1 MEEVGHQPVTR
12 DMFQLIY
19 AYVAGLGPYVAI
31 ALALGLGIPFLLL
44 VTKPAR
50 WLLAFA
56 ILFLCLVPFGGGE
69 LAGASEGSLFRQI
82 GWGSTFLLALFYALH
97 ERGRFSVPWTW
108 VPIPYL
114 VLLAYAL
121 ISVAWSEAPLVS
133 AKRAVQ
139 LLGVLFIALALAR
152 QSKASHAL
160 TSFAWPGLFFLLLG
174 VVALAV
180 PWLSIDPDGNYKGFT
195 FTKNVWGQFALLM
208 ALVFMFLA
216 LSKTKPRLNWWLFA
230 FASLS
235 LIATRSA
242 TTILIY
248 VVSVMV
254 VLYWVAIR
262 RYGGKLMPVS
272 LVSLM
277 LGTVTLFIYF
287 LIHGALPVDA
297 VLEASLGSV
306 GKDTT
311 LTGRTELW
319 RWMGYEIARHPW
331 LGAGYGGFWMGL
343 EGPSFT
349 IVRFFSWRPGQAH
362 NGYVDVINELG
373 YVGLAL
379 LAWVL
384 VAHLWNIVRLHR
396 SGNELTAIFH
406 LAILAAALL
415 LNVSETNFMRTTH
428 LWWIIFSTSIIGVH
442 VHLRQLE
449 QAISQAGMGK
459 NPKPLVS

>member
-1 MEEVGHQPVTR
+1 
-12 DMFQLIY
+12 MFQMIY
-19 AYVAGLGPYVAI
+19 VYVAGLGPYIAI

-44 VTKPAR
+44 VTKPSR
-50 WLLAFA
+50 WLLTFA
-56 ILFLCLVPFGGGE
+56 ILFLCLVPFGGGD

-82 GWGSTFLLALFYALH
+82 GWSSTFILALFYALR
-97 ERGRFSVPWTW
+97 EPGRFTVPWTW

-114 VLLAYAL
+114 VLLVYAL

-152 QSKASHAL
+152 QTRASQSL
-160 TSFAWPGLFFLLLG
+160 TSFAWPGLFFLLMG
-174 VVALAV
+174 VLALAV

-216 LSKTKPRLNWWLFA
+216 LCKTRPRLNWWLFG

-248 VVSVMV
+248 VVAVMV
-254 VLYWVAIR
+254 VLYWYAAR
-262 RYGGKLMPVS
+262 SYGSKLLPAS
-272 LVSLM
+272 LATLM
-277 LGTVTLFIYF
+277 LGTVSMFTYF
-287 LIHGALPVDA
+287 LFVGELPVG
-297 VLEASLGSV
+297 VVFEASLDSV
-306 GKDTT
+306 GKDAT

-331 LGAGYGGFWMGL
+331 LGAGFGGFWMGL

-362 NGYVDVINELG
+362 NGYIDVINELG
-373 YVGLAL
+373 YVGLVL
-379 LAWVL
+379 LVL
-384 VAHLWNIVRLHR
+384 VLVTHLWNIIRLNR
-396 SGNELTAIFH
+396 RGEGLIAIFH
-406 LAILAAALL
+406 LAVLVAALL

-428 LWWIIFSTSIIGVH
+428 LWWIILSTSIIGVH

-449 QAISQAGMGK
+449 RAVSQTGPSA
-459 NPKPLVS
+459 NPSPLQP